1 MNRFRNTYAGPAGR
15 WRKKSLERVTL
26 VTGGNRGI
34 GLEIC
39 RQLAGREIRVVLT
52 ARNEG
57 YGKEAAAELKKEGL
71 VVFFQP
77 LDAADDV
84 EKKFRRLD
92 ILVNN
97 AGVSIDGTAR
107 PSESDLETLRT
118 AIETNAYG
126 PFLLCRRFIPLMRKN
141 GYGRI
146 VNVSSRRGALATMEG
161 NKLSYR
167 ISKACLNAASRIFAD
182 AVKGEN
188 ILVNCVSPGAVLTR
202 MNQSDRARPIA
213 EGADT
218 AVWLATLPDGGPSGG
233 FFHGREPS
241 PW

>member
-1 MNRFRNTYAGPAGR
+1 ME
-15 WRKKSLERVTL
+15 KKPLERVAL

-39 RQLAGREIRVVLT
+39 RQLARREIRVVLT

-57 YGKEAAAELKKEGL
+57 YRKEAAAELKKEGL
-71 VVFFQP
+71 GVFFQP
-77 LDAADDV
+77 LDAADPASIEAAADNV
-84 EKKFRRLD
+84 EKEFRRLD

-97 AGVSIDGTAR
+97 AGVSSDGTAR
-107 PSESDLETLRT
+107 PSESDLETLR
-118 AIETNAYG
+118 AAMKTNACG
-126 PFLLCRRFIPLMRKN
+126 PFLLCQRFIPLMQKN

-188 ILVNCVSPGAVLTR
+188 ILVNCVSPGAVRTR
-202 MNQSDRARPIA
+202 MNQSDRARPVE

-233 FFHGREPS
+233 FFHGREPT